1 MTVAIA
7 GVAIVTIQIWLFE
20 KPPKPP
26 DWTQIHSYEGALDP
40 SGTVVRVDVYSASRD
55 GNGNSDDFLLQNKIV
70 LRDARGVLEYTWP
83 TDHRRKRTTGIR
95 VHRRRSHRPTGD
107 LEGVPTPPEAL

>member
-1 MTVAIA
+1 MKDVKDVDHAWMHVLASTMTVAIA

-20 KPPKPP
+20 KPPKKPP
-26 DWTQIHSYEGALDP
+26 DWMHIHSYEGALDP

-70 LRDARGVLEYTWP
+70 LRDAR
-83 TDHRRKRTTGIR
+83 RTR
-95 VHRRRSHRPTGD
+95 VHVAH
-107 LEGVPTPPEAL
+107 